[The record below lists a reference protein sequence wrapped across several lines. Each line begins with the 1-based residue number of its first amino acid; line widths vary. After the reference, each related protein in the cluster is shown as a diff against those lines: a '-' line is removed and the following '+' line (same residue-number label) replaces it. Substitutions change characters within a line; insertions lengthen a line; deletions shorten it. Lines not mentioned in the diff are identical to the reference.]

1 MKNLS
6 GLQKPE
12 NKSNHK
18 GHMDMVRKMEIRK
31 FYSQVMSCKPVT
43 INNVKPTQ
51 CFTVAN
57 DSNTLKIK

>member
-1 MKNLS
+1 
-6 GLQKPE
+6 
-12 NKSNHK
+12 
-18 GHMDMVRKMEIRK
+18 MVRKMEIRK

-57 DSNTLKIK
+57 DSSTIKIK